1 MIMHDFEV
9 LLLQISVPDV
19 EDYARKLAH
28 HLQLFLIYCICDD
41 ITHGAVMLRKLDE
54 VFLLHQVA

>member
-28 HLQLFLIYCICDD
+28 HLQLFLVDSICDD
-41 ITHGAVMLRKLDE
+41 IAHSAVMLRKLDE